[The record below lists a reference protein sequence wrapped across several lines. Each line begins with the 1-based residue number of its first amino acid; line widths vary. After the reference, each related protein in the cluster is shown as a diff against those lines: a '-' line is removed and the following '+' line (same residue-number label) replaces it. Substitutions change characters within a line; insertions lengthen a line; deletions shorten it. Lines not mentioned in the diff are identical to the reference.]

1 MKKYTYDLPTIIC
14 DCGGKYTKHTKTIH
28 VKSKRHRNFMGEECP
43 RKEREKMPDEQR
55 NKDCI
60 GYVVNNKIE
69 NLTEEEHLKRKE
81 YIKIKM
87 RECRERKRQA
97 SQDE

>member
-1 MKKYTYDLPTIIC
+1 MSNQNAIETLW
-14 DCGGKYTKHTKTIH
+14 
-28 VKSKRHRNFMGEECP
+28 VKSAHE
-43 RKEREKMPDEQR
+43 RKERKCLMKQR
-55 NKDCI
+55 NRDCI